1 MLEKMAMEFLI
12 SAFWELVDDEENTLD
27 SSMVKSK
34 KNELGAGEPDALKLI
49 GDVANQIQKRL

>member
-1 MLEKMAMEFLI
+1 MLEKMAVEFLI

-34 KNELGAGEPDALKLI
+34 KNLNTKI
-49 GDVANQIQKRL
+49 GVILLLLEDQKQL